1 MLTCHSLCQLWAE
14 AKGGV
19 RGAGGERR
27 GRESSSHPRLGF
39 VHRAP
44 TLTPR
49 PDTSATLLPVSDS
62 LRRWR
67 GIKVIAERKQR
78 YRDSVDTCDS
88 DMRGGNRVWTS
99 TCSSLGDAGEQEDQ
113 EEQEEQG
120 NQEELGS
127 EKWKEQV
134 KHEHEP
140 VTSEV

>member
-88 DMRGGNRVWTS
+88 DMRGGDRVWTS
-99 TCSSLGDAGEQEDQ
+99 TCSSLGDAGEQV
-113 EEQEEQG
+113 
-120 NQEELGS
+120 NRRS
-127 EKWKEQV
+127 
-134 KHEHEP
+134 
-140 VTSEV
+140 